1 MNPDEKK
8 AKQSIEARTK
18 KNFYSTLIKHYLRRF
33 FSYIVTN
40 INLLLS
46 KLPTQIRDASHV
58 LHKYDDLAG
67 SYVKQIKEAY
77 DKPFDFYATVEGNE
91 TLIKSNIFF
100 DKVNDYII
108 KEVFNIMP
116 EAKSYIEVGAGELTT
131 LARAVASLKQRP
143 QRVSA
148 LEMSWSRL
156 EIGRNF
162 ANGIGVEL
170 DDYMSGD
177 LFNLPLSNN
186 SFDVVYTHYALEQSP
201 HRNNEAITELL
212 RITKHYLI
220 LMEPAYELGNK
231 EQKMNILKRDYIR
244 GIPNTIKRMGFKLQ
258 KYELLPIGPYGNC
271 PAIYVI
277 KKDNVFDGSLKT
289 NYKIC
294 PKSGEELMIKR
305 QHLFANKA
313 GILYPI
319 INGIQ
324 CINIKNGII
333 ASKY

>member
-1 MNPDEKK
+1 MKK
-8 AKQSIEARTK
+8 KPNNQLRLEQ

-67 SYVKQIKEAY
+67 PYVKQIKEAY

-156 EIGRNF
+156 EIGRKF
-162 ANGIGVEL
+162 ANV
-170 DDYMSGD
+170 
-177 LFNLPLSNN
+177 
-186 SFDVVYTHYALEQSP
+186 
-201 HRNNEAITELL
+201 
-212 RITKHYLI
+212 
-220 LMEPAYELGNK
+220 
-231 EQKMNILKRDYIR
+231 
-244 GIPNTIKRMGFKLQ
+244 
-258 KYELLPIGPYGNC
+258 
-271 PAIYVI
+271 
-277 KKDNVFDGSLKT
+277 
-289 NYKIC
+289 
-294 PKSGEELMIKR
+294 
-305 QHLFANKA
+305 
-313 GILYPI
+313 
-319 INGIQ
+319 
-324 CINIKNGII
+324 
-333 ASKY
+333 